1 MLAYLRQAPSIDS
14 LMRLRRLETYGF
26 KSFADRLTFDFEE
39 GITAIIGPNGCGKS
53 NVVDSIKWVIGEQSA
68 KALRG
73 EDMTDVIFNGCATR
87 KSMPF
92 CEVTLVMD
100 QLQHALPGIDT
111 DEVAITRRLFR
122 DGVSAYHLN
131 GKSCRLKDIKEI
143 FLGTGMGTSAY
154 AVIEQGKVGFILESN
169 TKDRRLI
176 LEEAA
181 GISRYK
187 VRRRLAAR
195 KLERVETDLQRIGE
209 VLNEVR
215 RRVKSVAKQA
225 ATALR
230 FKELSS
236 LVQELRL
243 GFALEEFGR
252 LSEEHTKH
260 HLMSESLTL
269 AMAEGAARLGELE
282 AALAEADVRL
292 VTLEGDVRDIGE
304 QRAAAQS
311 RRDVADHKA
320 KDSAYRLKELDSHEG
335 EDRQILSTI
344 AAKIEALAAEHA
356 HAERDLAHLI
366 AETGASID
374 DGIPHGPTPLSV
386 TREHLDAVL
395 AEVDALVQQAENA
408 KAKQIECFK
417 ELARIEAEQG
427 RLESAKQATSDRRK
441 RLEDRTGGQA
451 SQLMDANAAE
461 IAAKQVLEQSLMGAA
476 DAHRGL
482 DDRIRARETAL
493 AQASQLDQEL
503 NEIGHQAARSE
514 TSLRLYRDQE
524 HRAEGLQR
532 GVRDVLQMMG
542 KQPGIVGMVADLCR
556 IPDEDVVA
564 IETALGAQAQNIIT
578 ETQDDAKS
586 AIDFL
591 KRERRGRATFLPL
604 DDIRGGER
612 IEHQLLREPGVIG
625 IASRLIEFE
634 PRLRGAFEYLLGNV
648 LIVENIDDGIA
659 LRRRHRPGCR
669 IVTRDGD
676 IINAG
681 GAMTGGRQQGQESG
695 GVVSRKHEIAKI
707 ADQLA
712 ELTTKREQ
720 LGLNRDAKKKEAFEL
735 SLAVEECRRQIQAGD
750 RAVGEAKAQLMKAE
764 RDRLHFEESASGFG
778 AELEEIAS
786 ELGKLESEG
795 RDLLGQH
802 EWFTALQRNLT
813 HDLESRQSSI
823 SAKGARRD
831 QLQDEVNTLRV
842 SAATVAERVEA
853 ARNHLGHLTRSLQNL
868 EDQRDERTRRLD
880 GLELKRTELRQ
891 ILDESAQVFANEA
904 GQVTELAKQLDAA
917 IKERDAI
924 RNGVEDQRQEARVLN
939 ARAKATDKER
949 QEAALLAHEAKIR
962 IENLTTQIL
971 ESHQIDLA
979 EAFGNYERPGDLD
992 LDALREQ
999 LHDTESELKSLGP
1012 VNLAAI
1018 DELEE
1023 VQARQ
1028 DFLDKQF
1035 NDLTRAMETLGKTI
1049 EDLNRICGQM
1059 FEATYK
1065 QVRANFQLLF
1075 RKLFSGG
1082 RADLELEKKDEQGNP
1097 VDPLEAGL
1105 EIVACPP
1112 GKNPKI
1118 ITQLSGGEK
1127 ALTAIALLFA
1137 VYQTKPS
1144 PFCILDEVD
1153 APLDDANVD
1162 VYNAMIREFT
1172 KQKDDGGRGSQFI
1185 VITHKKRTMQKAD
1198 AVYGITQNEPGVSTK
1213 ISVKF
1218 EDIEAGLAALTEA
1231 GGAGELQPTVRG
1243 SGPFAG

>member
-1 MLAYLRQAPSIDS
+1 
-14 LMRLRRLETYGF
+14 MRLRRLETYGF

-73 EDMTDVIFNGCATR
+73 DDMTDVIFNGCATR
-87 KSMPF
+87 KGMPF

-100 QLQHALPGIDT
+100 QLEHALPGIDT

-122 DGVSAYHLN
+122 DGVSNYYLN
-131 GKSCRLKDIKEI
+131 GKTCRLKDIKEI

-154 AVIEQGKVGFILESN
+154 AVIEQGRVGFILESN

-195 KLERVETDLQRIGE
+195 KLERVESDLQRIGE

-215 RRVKSVAKQA
+215 RRVKSVSKQA
-225 ATALR
+225 QTALR
-230 FKELSS
+230 FKELTGI
-236 LVQELRL
+236 VQNLRL
-243 GFALEEFGR
+243 AFALEEFSR
-252 LSEEHTKH
+252 LSEERTRHR
-260 HLMSESLTL
+260 LTVENL
-269 AMAEGAARLGELE
+269 TTAAAETAARLGQLDAEL
-282 AALAEADVRL
+282 AGADL
-292 VTLEGDVRDIGE
+292 KLITLDADIRTSGE
-304 QRAAAQS
+304 ERAAAQS
-311 RRDVADHKA
+311 RRDVADHRA
-320 KDSAYRLKELDSHEG
+320 KDAGFRLKELDQQEA
-335 EDRQILSTI
+335 EDRVALGNL
-344 AAKIEALAAEHA
+344 AAKLELLASEHA
-356 HAERDLAHLI
+356 QGERELAQL
-366 AETGASID
+366 ASEHD
-374 DGIPHGPTPLSV
+374 PAAVSGPIGDTPLS
-386 TREHLDAVL
+386 RKRAELDQVL
-395 AEVDALVQQAENA
+395 GEVDALIRHAEDI
-408 KAKQIECFK
+408 KAKQVECYK

-427 RLESAKQATSDRRK
+427 RLESAKIATGERRT

-451 SQLMDANAAE
+451 GQLMASVQAE
-461 IAAKQVLEQSLMGAA
+461 IAAKQALEAALIAAA
-476 DAHRGL
+476 DAHVGL

-493 AQASQLDQEL
+493 AEASRLDNEL
-503 NEIGHQAARSE
+503 SEHGHQIARIE

-532 GVRDVLQMMG
+532 GVRDVLQTMG
-542 KQPGIVGMVADLCR
+542 KQPGIIGMVADLCR
-556 IPDEDVVA
+556 IPDDDVMA

-578 ETQDDAKS
+578 ETQHDAKD

-591 KRERRGRATFLPL
+591 KREKRGRATFLPL

-612 IEHQLLREPGVIG
+612 IEAQLLREPGVVG
-625 IASRLIEFE
+625 IASRLIDFE

-648 LIVENIDDGIA
+648 LIVETLDDGMA

-669 IVTRDGD
+669 IVTRDGE

-695 GVVSRKHEIAKI
+695 GVVSRKHEIAKLG
-707 ADQLA
+707 DTYT
-712 ELTTKREQ
+712 ELTVAREKMVAD
-720 LGLNRDAKKKEAFEL
+720 RDGKKKEAFEL
-735 SLAVEECRRQIQAGD
+735 SLTVEECRRQIQAGD
-750 RAVGEAKAQLMKAE
+750 RSVGEVKSQLMKAE
-764 RDRLHFEESASGFG
+764 RDRLHYEESASGFG
-778 AELEEIAS
+778 AELEEIAN

-795 RDLLGQH
+795 CDLSGQH
-802 EWFTALQRNLT
+802 DWFSALLSKLTADLAGLQNDIT
-813 HDLESRQSSI
+813 
-823 SAKGARRD
+823 AKGALRD
-831 QLQDEVNTLRV
+831 RTQDEVNTLRV
-842 SAATVAERVEA
+842 SAATTAERVES
-853 ARNHLGHLTRSLQNL
+853 ARNHLGHLTRSLQEL

-880 GLELKRTELRQ
+880 GLETKRDELRTV
-891 ILDESAQVFANEA
+891 LESASQVFAVEA
-904 GQVTELAKQLDAA
+904 SAVTEIAIALAER
-917 IKERDAI
+917 IHERDAI
-924 RNGVEDQRQEARVLN
+924 RNGVEEQRQEARVLT
-939 ARAKATDKER
+939 ARTKATDKQR
-949 QEAALLAHEAKIR
+949 QEAELAAHEARIR
-962 IENLTTQIL
+962 IENLSTQIL
-971 ESHQIDLA
+971 DSHQISLE
-979 EAFGNYERPGDLD
+979 EAFGNYQRPGDLN
-992 LDALREQ
+992 LDDLREQ
-999 LHDTESELKSLGP
+999 LHSTESELKSLGP

-1035 NDLTRAMETLGKTI
+1035 TDLTRAMQTLASTI
-1049 EDLNRICGQM
+1049 EDLNRICGQL

-1105 EIVACPP
+1105 EIIACPP

-1153 APLDDANVD
+1153 APLDEANVD
-1162 VYNAMIREFT
+1162 VYNNMIREFT
-1172 KQKDDGGRGSQFI
+1172 KSTEDGKRGSQFI

-1198 AVYGITQNEPGVSTK
+1198 AIYGITQNEPGVSTK
-1213 ISVKF
+1213 ISVQF
-1218 EDIEAGLAALTEA
+1218 GDVEAGLPGNLT
-1231 GGAGELQPTVRG
+1231 GELATTVPG
-1243 SGPFAG
+1243 SGPYAG